1 MTATPDTVADA
12 ILYFIAGAGITTGE
26 TLILDGGFHLNQVP
40 LVRR

>member
-1 MTATPDTVADA
+1 VADA

-40 LVRR
+40 LLRR